1 MRKMPLAS
9 LVVLMSLAVGGQLAT
24 AQEASSEGEPTSDP
38 TYEVFLP
45 PEVMSDR
52 LERVNTG
59 GLTVEPGVRAIV
71 GADVEAI
78 RGRLLYVESGQ
89 IELTPMVD
97 SPVWQD
103 GVTQGGATGTAPAGE
118 AAVLDTGE
126 LIFLPVIAPTD
137 VDPDATIGIANPGSE
152 PAVLRGF
159 HGHSGGGNDVWPE
172 GVAINEGF
180 VEARDVDLMDTLM
193 ADGAVFRST
202 FVTAPAGASVPL
214 DDSALFTM
222 VDVYEGKVKRT
233 ATGPDGVAPPFW
245 NSIKGGYLPVD
256 PDWTYELVVDG
267 DDQAVLNI
275 TTVLPA
281 GSAELTE

>member
-1 MRKMPLAS
+1 MRRLAFVS
-9 LVVLMSLAVGGQLAT
+9 AVVLMSSTVGGQSAT
-24 AQEASSEGEPTSDP
+24 AQEASGEGALAPEPA
-38 TYEVFLP
+38 YEVFLP

-71 GADVEAI
+71 GADIEAM
-78 RGRLLYVESGQ
+78 RGRLFYVESGQ

-103 GVTQGGATGTAPAGE
+103 GVTRGGATGTVPGGE
-118 AAVLDTGE
+118 AVVLDTGE
-126 LIFLPVIAPTD
+126 LIFLPVIAPAD

-172 GVAINEGF
+172 GVANNEGF

-233 ATGPDGVAPPFW
+233 AAGPDGVTAPFW

-256 PDWTYELVVDG
+256 PDWTFELVVDG
-267 DDQAVLNI
+267 DDPAVLNI
-275 TTVLPA
+275 TTVLA
-281 GSAELTE
+281 AESAKLTE

>member
-1 MRKMPLAS
+1 MRKIALAS
-9 LVVLMSLAVGGQLAT
+9 AAVLVSLTVGGQLAT
-24 AQEASSEGEPTSDP
+24 AQEASGEGETTPEAA
-38 TYEVFLP
+38 YEVFVP

-59 GLTVEPGVRAIV
+59 GLTVEPGVQAIV
-71 GADVEAI
+71 GADIEAM
-78 RGRLLYVESGQ
+78 RGRLFYVESGQ

-103 GVTQGGATGTAPAGE
+103 GVTQGKATGTAPAGE
-118 AAVLDTGE
+118 AAALDTGE

-137 VDPDATIGIANPGSE
+137 VDPDATIGIANPGAE

-172 GVAINEGF
+172 GVANNEGF
-180 VEARDVDLMDTLM
+180 VEARDVDLMDSLM
-193 ADGAVFRST
+193 ADGAVFRS
-202 FVTAPAGASVPL
+202 VRLTAPVGASVPL

-222 VDVYEGKVKRT
+222 VDVYDGKVKRT

-245 NSIKGGYLPVD
+245 NAIKGGYVPVD
-256 PDWTYELVVDG
+256 PDWTFELVVDG
-267 DDQAVLNI
+267 DDPAVINI

-281 GSAELTE
+281 GSAELVE